1 VSAREHHET
10 LAATVG
16 AAVAELQRQLAAV
29 AAALRD
35 CDEGE
40 RAVRREQD
48 DAIARRAA
56 ADAVRARVRTEIE
69 ETVRAR
75 AEAIDTLR
83 RFAGTGLLAVALP
96 ELEVATDSW
105 APEPAVRLARAVE
118 HGLEAVDD
126 SDPAWDQVQRRI
138 TEELKDLSDA
148 LARHGHTA
156 AARMLED
163 GLVVDIVFQGRER
176 SVPELAA
183 ALGTEVADRR
193 ELLSARE
200 QEILENHLITEVAG
214 TLQELV
220 SAAEHQVLGMNEE
233 LRHRPTSTGMLLR
246 LVWRP
251 ARNAP
256 GGLPAARDRLLRQSS
271 DAWTA
276 ADRAAL
282 GEFLQAQ
289 IERARTDNPA
299 GTWLEHLTA
308 ALDYRGWHEFGI
320 ERHQH
325 GKWQSATG
333 PASGGERV
341 LSVSLPLFAAASSH
355 YASAGNPHAPR
366 LVTLDEAFA
375 GVDDDSRAKSLGL
388 LAAFDLDV
396 VMTSEREWGCYPQVP
411 GLAIAQLSRV
421 DGVAAVL
428 VTRWEWDG
436 RQRTRIPDSGLPLPG
451 QRRETLPD

>member
-1 VSAREHHET
+1 
-10 LAATVG
+10 
-16 AAVAELQRQLAAV
+16 
-29 AAALRD
+29 
-35 CDEGE
+35 
-40 RAVRREQD
+40 
-48 DAIARRAA
+48 
-56 ADAVRARVRTEIE
+56 
-69 ETVRAR
+69 
-75 AEAIDTLR
+75 
-83 RFAGTGLLAVALP
+83 
-96 ELEVATDSW
+96 
-105 APEPAVRLARAVE
+105 
-118 HGLEAVDD
+118 
-126 SDPAWDQVQRRI
+126 
-138 TEELKDLSDA
+138 
-148 LARHGHTA
+148 
-156 AARMLED
+156 
-163 GLVVDIVFQGRER
+163 
-176 SVPELAA
+176 
-183 ALGTEVADRR
+183 
-193 ELLSARE
+193 
-200 QEILENHLITEVAG
+200 
-214 TLQELV
+214 
-220 SAAEHQVLGMNEE
+220 
-233 LRHRPTSTGMLLR
+233 MLLR

-256 GGLPAARDRLLRQSS
+256 GGLSAARHRLLRQSS

-276 ADRAAL
+276 ADRTAL

-289 IERARTDNPA
+289 IERARNDNPA

-308 ALDYRGWHEFGI
+308 ALDYRAWHEFGI

-388 LAAFDLDV
+388 LTAFDLDV

-436 RQRTRIPDSGLPLPG
+436 RQRSRARDPELPG
-451 QRRETLPD
+451 QRQETLPA